1 MNESTHSPE
10 TPDLPET
17 SETPETWG
25 TPETAGS
32 WDPADPP
39 NREAGSIA
47 DGVRRSLDPKVIPL
61 QRTIGAIVTGCVSLP
76 LGAAVGVLWAAFGPP
91 PVVWGPMLGGWAAVT
106 GALGWWLQR
115 WPVLHHRYASYAV
128 HPDGIEIRKGVIWR
142 QAISVARSR
151 VQHTDVSQGPLERK
165 YGLGTLGVYTAG
177 TDHAKVSLD
186 GLEHDTA
193 LRIRDHLLPPAGDD
207 AV

>member
-1 MNESTHSPE
+1 MNESTHSIE
-10 TPDLPET
+10 TPTTAATTD
-17 SETPETWG
+17 
-25 TPETAGS
+25 TAGS
-32 WDPADPP
+32 A
-39 NREAGSIA
+39 ETAAGGIA
-47 DGVRRSLDPKVIPL
+47 DGVRRSLNPKVIPL
-61 QRTIGAIVTGCVSLP
+61 QRTIGGIVTACVSLP
-76 LGAAVGVLWAAFGPP
+76 LGIAVGLLWAAAGPP
-91 PVVWGPMLGGWAAVT
+91 PGVVAGLVSVWAVVT
-106 GALGWWLQR
+106 GGLGWWLYR
-115 WPVLHHRYASYAV
+115 WPVLHHRHASYAV

-165 YGLGTLGVYTAG
+165 YGLGTLGIYTAG

-186 GLEHDTA
+186 GLEHETA

>member
-1 MNESTHSPE
+1 M
-10 TPDLPET
+10 
-17 SETPETWG
+17 
-25 TPETAGS
+25 
-32 WDPADPP
+32 
-39 NREAGSIA
+39 
-47 DGVRRSLDPKVIPL
+47 IPL
-61 QRTIGAIVTGCVSLP
+61 QRTIGAIVTACVSLP
-76 LGAAVGVLWAAFGPP
+76 LAVAVGLLWAAAGPP
-91 PVVWGPMLGGWAAVT
+91 PGVVAGLVSVWAVVT
-106 GALGWWLQR
+106 GGLGWWLYR
-115 WPVLHHRYASYAV
+115 WPVLHHRHASYAV

-186 GLEHDTA
+186 GLEHETA